1 MQETV
6 RLVAITKG
14 VGDLDSMMAEE
25 IISYIA
31 RVSNPSNQM
40 NTETAPKLLKY
51 LTANKH
57 WSPFEHI
64 SFTLEIVTSRGI
76 AAQILRHRS
85 FVFQEFSQRY
95 AEATEFCTYEARRQD
110 NKNRQNSIA
119 DMSEEDRDWFKKAQQ
134 DIQNDAYYLYQEAL
148 KRGIAKEQA
157 RFLLPLSTQTKL
169 YMTGNVR
176 SWLHYIELRSANG
189 TQKEHADIANAAKIV
204 FTENFPSTA
213 EAMGWK
219 NA

>member
-6 RLVAITKG
+6 KLVAITKG

-40 NTETAPKLLKY
+40 NTETSPKLLKY

-64 SFTLEIVTSRGI
+64 SFTLEIVTSRAI

-95 AEATEFCTYEARRQD
+95 AKATEFCTYQARSQD
-110 NKNRQNSIA
+110 LKNRQNSI
-119 DMSEEDRDWFKKAQQ
+119 DNMTSEDRAWFDQAQKVVQKQAEDLYKA
-134 DIQNDAYYLYQEAL
+134 AL
-148 KRGIAKEQA
+148 DRGIAKEQA

-189 TQKEHADIANAAKIV
+189 TQKEHADIAIAAKKV
-204 FTENFPSTA
+204 FVENFPSTA

-219 NA
+219 ND